1 MGVQG
6 NYPGTGAINQHKHLA
21 MRGEVSSPS
30 EVSAVNM
37 NEGGS
42 SSGSVDDPRM
52 PAGKGSAG
60 DSTVTPSNSFGESFA
75 SGHRPGDVYGN
86 IP

>member
-6 NYPGTGAINQHKHLA
+6 NYPGTGAINQHKYLA
-21 MRGEVSSPS
+21 MRGEVSGPS

-42 SSGSVDDPRM
+42 AGDVDDPRM
-52 PAGKGSAG
+52 PKGKGSEG
-60 DSTVTPSNSFGESFA
+60 SVVISNSFGESFA
-75 SGHRPGDVYGN
+75 SGHRPGNVYGN
-86 IP
+86 ID